1 MFFHLF
7 HSLISLLS
15 SNLLTPPFLFPTC
28 SCRVHGYS
36 FWIGLLIPFGIIYI
50 MNWIIFIL
58 IFASLLCR
66 PNVKKETSSGGKLY
80 KLKENFMIALGLSL
94 LFGIGWA
101 VGLLARS
108 DLPGAVRYPAE
119 WIFTLMTAF
128 LGVYLFVLYIPRSSE
143 ARGLWKR
150 WLLCQHKKKRFVSLP
165 STTSSRT
172 RLGNLSSTVRSGWKS
187 LKANILRRP
196 SQETNG
202 STLSSNRTTTT
213 TNTLSS
219 SSAIAKITD
228 MTSPYAGSSSV
239 LESSTARVTSPYF
252 PPMEINLVQ
261 KMNMDR
267 KSNEEANPKLV
278 SSLEVSVKLDVDTE
292 SFIETVLSSHDNMS
306 VRSFNSLSSINDP
319 SPSGAHAYGECY
331 TVESKQTEGAD
342 TK

>member
-1 MFFHLF
+1 
-7 HSLISLLS
+7 
-15 SNLLTPPFLFPTC
+15 
-28 SCRVHGYS
+28 
-36 FWIGLLIPFGIIYI
+36 

-66 PNVKKETSSGGKLY
+66 PNAKKETSSGGKLH

-128 LGVYLFVLYIPRSSE
+128 LGVYLFVIYIPRSSD

-150 WLLCQHKKKRFVSLP
+150 WLLCQHKKKRFASLP

-187 LKANILRRP
+187 VKANILRRP
-196 SQETNG
+196 SKETNS

-252 PPMEINLVQ
+252 PPMEIDLVQ
-261 KMNMDR
+261 KMIMDR
-267 KSNEEANPKLV
+267 KSNNEEANPKLV
-278 SSLEVSVKLDVDTE
+278 SSLEVSVKLDVETE
-292 SFIETVLSSHDNMS
+292 SCIETVMSSHDNMS
-306 VRSFNSLSSINDP
+306 VRSFNSLPSIKDP
-319 SPSGAHAYGECY
+319 SPSGAHGECY

>member
-1 MFFHLF
+1 MFLHLF

-50 MNWIIFIL
+50 INWILYIL
-58 IFASLLCR
+58 IFVSLLCKPDGR
-66 PNVKKETSSGGKLY
+66 EETRKNAKLH
-80 KLKENFMIALGLSL
+80 KLKENFTITLGLSL

-101 VGLLARS
+101 VGLLASS
-108 DLPGAVRYPAE
+108 DLPHGVRYPAE

-150 WLLCQHKKKRFVSLP
+150 WLLCQRKKKRFVSLP

-172 RLGNLSSTVRSGWKS
+172 RLGNLSSTVRSWWKS
-187 LKANILRRP
+187 LKANTLRRP

-213 TNTLSS
+213 TNPHSS

-228 MTSPYAGSSSV
+228 MTSPYAGPSSV

-252 PPMEINLVQ
+252 PPMEIDLVQ
-261 KMNMDR
+261 KMNMGR
-267 KSNEEANPKLV
+267 KSNNEEANPKLV
-278 SSLEVSVKLDVDTE
+278 SSLEVPVKLDAETE
-292 SFIETVLSSHDNMS
+292 SFIEAVMSSHDNMS
-306 VRSFNSLSSINDP
+306 VRSFNSLSSIKDP
-319 SPSGAHAYGECY
+319 SPSGAHGECY
-331 TVESKQTEGAD
+331 TVESKQAEGAD